1 MNLKIQ
7 QTQLERL
14 IPYASNARTH
24 SEAQVAQIAGSI
36 AEFGFVNPVLLGSDN
51 VIIAGHGRIMAARK
65 LGLKT
70 VPTINLDHLS
80 KNQIRA
86 LVIADNR
93 IAENSGWDEEL
104 LRVELQNL
112 ADEDFNLDLLGF
124 GDKELED
131 LLSSPDDDDT
141 AALDENVPEVQENH
155 ISENGDVWIMGD
167 HRLICGDSTSQE
179 HMHKLM
185 ANDLAD
191 MTFTDPP
198 YNVNYANT
206 AKDKMRGKNRPIM
219 NDNLGDGFEAFPT
232 KACENMLG
240 VTKGALYICMSSS
253 ELDALQSAF
262 RNAGGKWS
270 TFIIWAKNTF
280 TLGRSDYQR
289 QYEPIL
295 YGWKDGNDHYWCGAR
310 DQSDVWNFNKPR
322 VNDLHP
328 TMKPVDLVIRAIR
341 NSSKTHDIVLDP
353 FGGSGT
359 TLIAAQHTGRRAR
372 LIELDSR
379 YADVIV
385 RRWQEQTGEQ
395 AVREAD
401 GIKFDDLENI
411 VDEKKAVV

>member
-1 MNLKIQ
+1 MKFALSMDKGLKMDLNVQ

-206 AKDKMRGKNRPIM
+206 AKDKMRGKTRPIM
-219 NDNLGDGFEAFPT
+219 NDNLGDGFEALP
-232 KACENMLG
+232 
-240 VTKGALYICMSSS
+240 
-253 ELDALQSAF
+253 
-262 RNAGGKWS
+262 
-270 TFIIWAKNTF
+270 
-280 TLGRSDYQR
+280 
-289 QYEPIL
+289 
-295 YGWKDGNDHYWCGAR
+295 GND
-310 DQSDVWNFNKPR
+310 F
-322 VNDLHP
+322 
-328 TMKPVDLVIRAIR
+328 T
-341 NSSKTHDIVLDP
+341 
-353 FGGSGT
+353 
-359 TLIAAQHTGRRAR
+359 
-372 LIELDSR
+372 
-379 YADVIV
+379 
-385 RRWQEQTGEQ
+385 
-395 AVREAD
+395 
-401 GIKFDDLENI
+401 
-411 VDEKKAVV
+411 